1 MASGKGRKG
10 KVVAVFQ
17 KMAEV
22 YMTWPGDFID
32 RVICGD
38 CLEVMKEIPD
48 RGVDLIV
55 TSIPFNAGKDYG
67 GQYDDNLPV
76 DVYLENVKRWCEEM
90 VRIAG
95 IALYIFTSTRYMAEV
110 KDCLPGF
117 CQWLFYHR
125 RNIVGT
131 SLKFPWIPTITPIAM
146 AWKDGR
152 KPMVNSSHAK
162 TTFDLIS
169 ATGPQ
174 RSYSGDL
181 KRCHV
186 TQDPLDVVKP
196 LIGRTPGDII
206 LDPFAGSGTTLV
218 AAKQLGRRY
227 IGIEINPDYCAIAED
242 RLRQRELF

>member
-1 MASGKGRKG
+1 MSGLI
-10 KVVAVFQ
+10 
-17 KMAEV
+17 
-22 YMTWPGDFID
+22 WPTDFIN

-38 CLEVMKEIPD
+38 SLQVMKEIPD
-48 RGVDLIV
+48 GAVDLVI
-55 TSIPFNAGKDYG
+55 TSIPFNANKDYG
-67 GQYDDNLPV
+67 EYYNDKLP
-76 DVYLENVKRWCEEM
+76 DGIYFENVARWCEEM
-90 VRIAG
+90 VRVAG
-95 IALYIFTSTRYMAEV
+95 IALYVFTSTRYMAEV
-110 KDCLPGF
+110 KLCLPGF

-146 AWKDGR
+146 VWKDGR

-162 TTFDLIS
+162 TSFDLIA

-206 LDPFAGSGTTLV
+206 LDPFAGSGTTCV
-218 AAKQLGRRY
+218 AAKHLGRRF
-227 IGIEINPDYCAIAED
+227 IGIEINPDYCKIAED
-242 RLRQRELF
+242 RLRQCEMGFQ